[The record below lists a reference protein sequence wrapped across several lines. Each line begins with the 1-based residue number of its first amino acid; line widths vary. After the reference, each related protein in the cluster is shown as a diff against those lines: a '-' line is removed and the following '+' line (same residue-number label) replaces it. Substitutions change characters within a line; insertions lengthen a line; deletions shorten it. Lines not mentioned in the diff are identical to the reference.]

1 MKRLCD
7 GDVKIVRE
15 TLERIKVFVGT
26 FFCTLPYRYIGFVRT
41 TTATNSCYITL
52 FQVMIYIFLNHF

>member
-15 TLERIKVFVGT
+15 TLTEYFGAQEVVI
-26 FFCTLPYRYIGFVRT
+26 FF
-41 TTATNSCYITL
+41 
-52 FQVMIYIFLNHF
+52 

>member
-15 TLERIKVFVGT
+15 TLKCKPLGNLHIFV
-26 FFCTLPYRYIGFVRT
+26 C
-41 TTATNSCYITL
+41 
-52 FQVMIYIFLNHF
+52 

>member
-15 TLERIKVFVGT
+15 TLISFPDLCWVSERSPGHT
-26 FFCTLPYRYIGFVRT
+26 PYVEAI
-41 TTATNSCYITL
+41 L
-52 FQVMIYIFLNHF
+52 FDYL